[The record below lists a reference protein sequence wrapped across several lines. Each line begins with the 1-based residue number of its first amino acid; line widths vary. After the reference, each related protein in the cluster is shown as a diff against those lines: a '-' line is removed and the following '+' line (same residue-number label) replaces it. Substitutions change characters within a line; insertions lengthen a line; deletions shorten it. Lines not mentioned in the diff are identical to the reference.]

1 MKLNV
6 ERIGDVAIVRCDGR
20 IVRGD
25 AALRLRDVVTAQ
37 HDARIVLLDLSSVEA
52 LEGGGL
58 GMLVFLDVW
67 TRTRGIQLKIF
78 DPPDFVRQSL
88 DRTRYAAE
96 LEIASMGEV
105 LSMLGWEPKGL
116 WNRRRKA
123 A

>member
-6 ERIGDVAIVRCDGR
+6 ERIGHVAIVHCDGK

-25 AALRLRDVVTAQ
+25 AARQLRDVVTAQ
-37 HDARIVLLDLSSVEA
+37 HDARIVLLDLSNVEA

-58 GMLVFLDVW
+58 GMLVFLEVW
-67 TRTRGIQLKIF
+67 TRAHGIQFRLF
-78 DPPDFVRQSL
+78 DPPDSVRQSL
-88 DRTRYAAE
+88 DRTRSAAA

-105 LSMLGWEPKGL
+105 LSMLGWEPKEL
-116 WNRRRKA
+116 WSRPRKA